1 MEVEKKPNRGQRPA
15 RKFDVSFTVIKCDTI
30 NELYE
35 SIVIAGDGSSRLTI
49 LGQQLKELA
58 DYTRSN
64 APALLAI
71 GNDDVNTLYVSSPFG
86 MSKCKNKVYDRN
98 CKTKK
103 IDFEKLDQQ
112 IQERYW
118 VEPLRRKTNTPK
130 RMFDRR
136 FADGTDHLNP
146 IKSVEYLPLYRDDYT
161 PVIFLKCS
169 YENAKRTAKLVAIE
183 RKQWDDDIYLKFSPH
198 IFYSYL
204 KYPIQFVTSEIDGS
218 EYSQL
223 ELCGVPNR
231 NISIAM
237 FDYMRDRH
245 LEFMGYKLVN
255 HQGGSD
261 VILIEPVERRK
272 DDDPHES
279 IEEAPPSY
287 DTISRCIHTR
297 RSNGM

>member
-1 MEVEKKPNRGQRPA
+1 MFIWKSRKNQTEAKEPP
-15 RKFDVSFTVIKCDTI
+15 KFDVSFTVIKCEAI

-35 SIVIAGDGSSRLTI
+35 SIVIAGDGDSWDSPLYE
-49 LGQQLKELA
+49 QLKALHH
-58 DYTRSN
+58 YTRPN
-64 APALLAI
+64 ASALLAI

-86 MSKCKNKVYDRN
+86 MSKCKNKVYVDIN
-98 CKTKK
+98 KTKK
-103 IDFEKLDQQ
+103 IDFEKLNQQ
-112 IQERYW
+112 IQARFLEQ
-118 VEPLRRKTNTPK
+118 PLRRKTNTPK
-130 RMFDRR
+130 RMLDRR

-146 IKSVEYLPLYRDDYT
+146 IKSVEYLPLYRNDYT

-183 RKQWDDDIYLKFSPH
+183 GKRWDDDISLKFFPD

-204 KYPIQFVTSEIDGS
+204 KYPIQFVTSKIEGS

-237 FDYMRDRH
+237 FNYMRDRH
-245 LEFMGYKLVN
+245 LEELGYKLVN
-255 HQGGSD
+255 HQGDSE
-261 VILIEPVERRK
+261 VILIEPVERTK

-287 DTISRCIHTR
+287 DTLF
-297 RSNGM
+297 